1 MPQPLVGDR
10 ENAAAA
16 AKRKQIRIPHPLAS
30 SLNEQQSS
38 FAIEYR
44 VQDNNKKKFRPFLG
58 ADVDDPRR
66 FVSFVLEASGCLETA
81 PKYSLLLSLSNFF
94 AFSCPRE
101 CHLRMGA

>member
-10 ENAAAA
+10 ENATAA

-30 SLNEQQSS
+30 SLKNEQSS
-38 FAIEYR
+38 FVAIEYR

-66 FVSFVLEASGCLETA
+66 FVSFVLEAFG
-81 PKYSLLLSLSNFF
+81 
-94 AFSCPRE
+94 
-101 CHLRMGA
+101 